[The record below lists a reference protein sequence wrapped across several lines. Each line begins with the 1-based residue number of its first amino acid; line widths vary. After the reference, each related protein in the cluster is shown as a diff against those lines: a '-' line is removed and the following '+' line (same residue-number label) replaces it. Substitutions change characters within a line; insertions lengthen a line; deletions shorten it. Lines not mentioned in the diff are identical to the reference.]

1 MNGAT
6 PIIRN
11 LTQEEIH
18 TIPIA
23 WASAEGWNPGLTDH
37 ASFLAA
43 DPAGFWGLFLDDE
56 PVACLSAVRYEP
68 GFAFLGFYIVRPE
81 YRGQRFGR
89 MLWDYAIQSLQ
100 GRVIGL
106 DGVLAQEANY
116 TRCGF
121 RRAYRSIRFE
131 GKTRATGTTFPI
143 DHGLRRIG
151 LAELAAV
158 EAYDAPLFP
167 AARGAFLRAWL
178 AQPGTEG
185 FAVYEGTQL
194 HGFGVIRPCLRGW
207 KIGPLFADAPTTAAR
222 LFTQLTAG
230 LPAGSTFYLDVPEAN
245 PAALALAQAHS
256 LRRVFETVR
265 MYKGPAPALPLHRI
279 FGNTSFE
286 LG

>member
-11 LTQEEIH
+11 LTQEEIR

-43 DPAGFWGLFLDDE
+43 DQAGFWGLFLESE

-106 DGVLAQEANY
+106 DGVIAQETNY
-116 TRCGF
+116 ARCGF

-131 GKTRATGTTFPI
+131 GLI
-143 DHGLRRIG
+143 
-151 LAELAAV
+151 
-158 EAYDAPLFP
+158 APP
-167 AARGAFLRAWL
+167 PPP
-178 AQPGTEG
+178 PGSSHLLL
-185 FAVYEGTQL
+185 Q
-194 HGFGVIRPCLRGW
+194 
-207 KIGPLFADAPTTAAR
+207 
-222 LFTQLTAG
+222 
-230 LPAGSTFYLDVPEAN
+230 PAG
-245 PAALALAQAHS
+245 
-256 LRRVFETVR
+256 
-265 MYKGPAPALPLHRI
+265 
-279 FGNTSFE
+279 
-286 LG
+286 